1 LDLLSINSES
11 WFPHVSTRHS
21 KEHVNPV
28 KTNLVDFSKSSERA
42 PPPKKQNT
50 VLLKCWENHPN
61 SKAKKNMNPEWV
73 LLIIEAF

>member
-1 LDLLSINSES
+1 M
-11 WFPHVSTRHS
+11 VSTCFHKAFT

-61 SKAKKNMNPEWV
+61 SKAKKKYESGV
-73 LLIIEAF
+73 GIINH